1 MNRIIK
7 FRAWDK
13 DMNEMVFVSGIQF
26 DPHSPYARPNIIDQ
40 HNDLR
45 NLDELELM
53 QFTGLKDKNGKEIF
67 DGDIIIGN
75 PQSDVITERKFIIG
89 WMNSCWCLIHTESKE
104 VLCSISAYYIE
115 AVEKWATV
123 ISNIYENPEL
133 IKQDGQ

>member
-7 FRAWDK
+7 FRAWNSQQNLMVEDANWLVDK
-13 DMNEMVFVSGIQF
+13 
-26 DPHSPYARPNIIDQ
+26 NINAAI
-40 HNDLR
+40 
-45 NLDELELM
+45 LM

-67 DGDIIIGN
+67 EGDIIIGN
-75 PQSDVITERKFIIG
+75 PQSDVITERIFIIG